1 MNTDNSTAAGK
12 RKFTDKQLRI
22 LQVLFGLLS
31 AAALVAAIYLPRV
44 FDVPEG
50 DILNYVFVAVF
61 LVVMLGRR
69 SIENRY
75 RLRLGLFSLSLM
87 VGVLAGI
94 IFFVISML
102 NTLNWSVQAEIMV
115 IAALVLLLLAAIIVP
130 AIRYFKRKEKGTLQP
145 IRLPDPKEPEE
156 KKSEVA
162 DETEDDDAYDGP
174 MTIEQ
179 QIAAMTRELDEKKQN
194 DDQKE
199 E

>member
-1 MNTDNSTAAGK
+1 MNTDNSTVAEK

-145 IRLPDPKEPEE
+145 IRLPEPKEPEE

-194 DDQKE
+194 DHQKE